1 MPWPEFKG
9 KGSLGGWGGRES
21 VNKGSGTVEE
31 GMSVEEG
38 VSVEE
43 GMSANGYRQRAGCSD
58 SGFYGNTGLSR
69 YPQPVETGMVCTELL
84 LLPEKV
90 GSWSPQGHGTSAEL
104 GKTGQKAG

>member
-1 MPWPEFKG
+1 MLSGLLYMPWPEFKG

-21 VNKGSGTVEE
+21 VNKGSGT
-31 GMSVEEG
+31 
-38 VSVEE
+38 VEE